1 MIRRRVRRSVF
12 GGKDVRVRSVR
23 ELSVTGKRVLV
34 RVDFNVPLA
43 GGTVA
48 DDTRI
53 RAALPTISY
62 LCERGAV
69 VILAS
74 HLGRPK
80 GRRVEE
86 LRLDPVAATLERL
99 LGRPVRKVNDC
110 VGAHVEA
117 QVAALGP
124 GEILLLENVRFYP
137 EEEANDPSF
146 ARALAR
152 LADLFVNDA
161 FGVAHRANAST
172 VGVAAFL
179 PAAAGFL
186 LEREL
191 AVLEGLLGAPARPF
205 VVVAGGA
212 KVADKI
218 GVLSSLMAR
227 ADALLIGGK
236 MAAAFWSDSAAPAAE
251 RQAAQE
257 ILARAAACGV
267 RLLTPVD
274 AAGVLNSG
282 EGRRFWTAGSDA
294 LPAGGEVL
302 DIGPETAARFS
313 REIGAA
319 ATVFWNGPVGKFEEP
334 PFDAGTKTVARAV
347 AAAPASVVGGGDT
360 AAAARAAG
368 VAAALSHIS
377 TGGGATLKF
386 LAGEVL
392 PAVAALASSAG
403 AR

>member
-1 MIRRRVRRSVF
+1 M
-12 GGKDVRVRSVR
+12 RSVR
-23 ELSVTGKRVLV
+23 ELPVTGKRVLV

-43 GGTVA
+43 GGTVT

-62 LCERGAV
+62 LCERGAA

-110 VGAHVEA
+110 VGARVEA

-146 ARALAR
+146 AQALAR

-191 AVLEGLLGAPARPF
+191 AVLGDLLGAPARPF

-212 KVADKI
+212 KVTDKI

-236 MAAAFWSDSAAPAAE
+236 MAAAFRPDSAAPAAE
-251 RQAAQE
+251 RQAARE

-274 AAGVLNSG
+274 AAGVLDSG
-282 EGRRFWTAGSDA
+282 EGRRFWTAGIDA
-294 LPAGGEVL
+294 LPAGGELL
-302 DIGPETAARFS
+302 DIGPETAAQFS

-334 PFDAGTKTVARAV
+334 PFDAGTRTVARAV
-347 AAAPASVVGGGDT
+347 AAAPTSVVGGGDT

-368 VAAALSHIS
+368 VTAALNHVS

-392 PAVAALASSAG
+392 PAVAALVSSTMVQVL
-403 AR
+403 